1 MTTKSRLL
9 IRASAAVAALCLL
22 GTGAARA
29 EVAIEVDKATLNR
42 ILAEVA
48 LDRVAVPVSP
58 QRTLTVGLE
67 DLVVTGLDPAGGE
80 GGQGYILTSMVL
92 RVPDLGLSL
101 RVEPRISLNVV
112 EQDGEAL
119 LELRFERVPLNV
131 PLAGAINLAPLI
143 PPLRY
148 PTDNVWL
155 LAGARGD
162 VPITTRLT
170 AIRMGRQALRFVF
183 EIEVAPPVG
192 G

>member
-162 VPITTRLT
+162 VPITSRLSR
-170 AIRMGRQALRFVF
+170 IRMGREALRFVF
-183 EIEVAPPVG
+183 EVDVQPPLG